1 MRSPVDRRSEED
13 RREAHHL
20 DYLLNGGTER
30 RSGKERRSPVERRS
44 GWIRAGQWYSIC
56 LSFVKRAKNL
66 WKI

>member
-30 RSGKERRSPVERRS
+30 RSGKERRSRVERRS
-44 GWIRAGQWYSIC
+44 GWVRAGQWYSIC